1 MGLFAVFR
9 QNLTGGLHRE
19 AAQGRYQLSV
29 PFNQSMTTAAK
40 CNQVVIVQPKSIV
53 CVDWYDVVDFQG
65 SACHLA
71 IAETK
76 LTQMQVTFLYL
87 FTFALPGGGVTE
99 RPCRI
104 GAGMVAPGCGRSAA
118 LAAWM
123 YLATTTAGYQLCH
136 NNRKRT
142 RKGDRALMKG
152 GL

>member
-29 PFNQSMTTAAK
+29 PFDQSVTAAAK

-53 CVDWYDVVDFQG
+53 SVHRYNVVDFQG

-71 IAETK
+71 IAQAK

-87 FTFALPGGGVTE
+87 FTFALPCSGVTE
-99 RPCRI
+99 TPCRV
-104 GAGMVAPGCGRSAA
+104 GASMVAPGCGRFTA

-123 YLATTTAGYQLCH
+123 HLTTTAARYQLCH
-136 NNRKRT
+136 DCNKKRT

-152 GL
+152 G